1 MIGEISLDGYIL
13 EVDFIY
19 PDELYELRNDYPLA
33 PENLK
38 LVMICFQNIVVLL
51 QKIGGVKK
59 LVPNLGNKVNVY
71 FITRIYSCIFD
82 W

>member
-38 LVMICFQNIVVLL
+38 LVLICFQNIVVLL

-82 W
+82 

>member
-38 LVMICFQNIVVLL
+38 LVLICFQNIVVLL

-71 FITRIYSCIFD
+71 FITRIYSCIFY
-82 W
+82 

>member
-71 FITRIYSCIFD
+71 FITRIYCCIFD
-82 W
+82 

>member
-19 PDELYELRNDYPLA
+19 PDELYELRNDYPLV

-71 FITRIYSCIFD
+71 FITRIYCCIFD
-82 W
+82 

>member
-1 MIGEISLDGYIL
+1 MIGEISLGGYIL

-19 PDELYELRNDYPLA
+19 PDELYELRNDYPLG

-38 LVMICFQNIVVLL
+38 FVMICFQNIVVLL

-71 FITRIYSCIFD
+71 FITRICSCIFD
-82 W
+82 

>member
-82 W
+82 

>member
-71 FITRIYSCIFD
+71 FITRIYSCIFY
-82 W
+82 

>member
-59 LVPNLGNKVNVY
+59 LVPDLGNKVNVY

-82 W
+82 